1 MCDRRIPYA
10 WECCADSCIQV
21 VISDYPAKVV
31 IENIRRNA
39 AKNIPFERSE
49 NCRVEGHAW
58 GVLDTPLALENKHHF
73 TRILA
78 ADCYWLSGQHENLV
92 RSMLHF
98 LSLEPT
104 ARIFVIAGF
113 HTGRARLAN
122 FFEVADEHGLEPD
135 EIYEEDDQGKRRE
148 WLPERDNGREDHT
161 ERKKWL
167 VICRLKR
174 KAV

>member
-1 MCDRRIPYA
+1 
-10 WECCADSCIQV
+10 
-21 VISDYPAKVV
+21 V

-39 AKNIPFERSE
+39 AKNIPTQLSE

-58 GVLDTPLALENKHHF
+58 GILDTPLAMENKHRF

-104 ARIFVIAGF
+104 ARVFVIAGF

-122 FFEVADEHGLEPD
+122 FFEVADASSRMKFTRKTTRANEGNGYPSVTMD
-135 EIYEEDDQGKRRE
+135 VRITQSGKSG
-148 WLPERDNGREDHT
+148 WSSAG
-161 ERKKWL
+161 
-167 VICRLKR
+167 
-174 KAV
+174 

>member
-1 MCDRRIPYA
+1 
-10 WECCADSCIQV
+10 
-21 VISDYPAKVV
+21 V

-39 AKNIPFERSE
+39 AKNIPTQLSE

-58 GVLDTPLALENKHHF
+58 GILDTPLAMENKHRF

-104 ARIFVIAGF
+104 ARVFVIAGF

-122 FFEVADEHGLEPD
+122 FFEVADEHG
-135 EIYEEDDQGKRRE
+135 KRRE
-148 WLPERDNGREDHT
+148 WLSERDNGCEDHT

-174 KAV
+174 KAA

>member
-1 MCDRRIPYA
+1 MTSRVYGRESSIDNH
-10 WECCADSCIQV
+10 IQV

-39 AKNIPFERSE
+39 AHNIPAQLSQ
-49 NCRVEGHAW
+49 NYCVEGHSW
-58 GVLDTPLALENKHHF
+58 GVLDTPLALENKHRF

-92 RSMLHF
+92 TSMLHF
-98 LSLEPT
+98 LSLEPS
-104 ARIFVIAGF
+104 ARVFVIAGF

-122 FFEVADEHGLEPD
+122 FFEVAQEHGLVPD
-135 EIYEEDDQGKRRE
+135 EIYEEDDQGVRRE
-148 WLPERDNGREDHT
+148 WLPERDNGTEDHT

-174 KAV
+174 KVT